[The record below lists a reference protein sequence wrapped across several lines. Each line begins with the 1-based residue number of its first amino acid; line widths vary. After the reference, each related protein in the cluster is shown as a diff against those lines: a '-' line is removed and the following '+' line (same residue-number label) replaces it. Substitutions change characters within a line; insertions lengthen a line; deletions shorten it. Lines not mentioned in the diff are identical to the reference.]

1 MTDKPTEVTVEL
13 HEEGKR
19 VTAHFR
25 WEHAKWA
32 TATHAYISDGGI
44 SVHMSRRDAEEL
56 YRKLRDALT
65 GQRQLPPEKL
75 QEARVF
81 VRESM
86 NQDHADGGHPG
97 TEEAMAEAEAQGEG
111 NR

>member
-32 TATHAYISDGGI
+32 TATHAFINDGSL
-44 SVHMSRRDAEEL
+44 SVHMQRRDAEEL
-56 YRKLRDALT
+56 YRKLFDALFMQDFADA
-65 GQRQLPPEKL
+65 GHRDEEKL
-75 QEARVF
+75 
-81 VRESM
+81 
-86 NQDHADGGHPG
+86 
-97 TEEAMAEAEAQGEG
+97 MAEAEAQHDLAA